1 MKKTTENKCQIR
13 NSNPLFAYCA
23 DCDEQLAE
31 STIEHQDARVVC
43 PKNAYHF
50 ARVVKVPAG
59 IAWLKAERWLM
70 CWEVRYSPRCWFGS
84 WKGLFK
90 ERAGVYL
97 IVRLSIVLL
106 LCAALGLSYGTPWHW
121 GMVSLSYVVGLL
133 FLADLLFAST
143 SIAFVTRYPANPI
156 RSATFT
162 LGGLITLSSIFALF
176 FLGVPN
182 DFTPC
187 LNPISA
193 IYFSIVTLAAVG
205 YGDIHP
211 LDNHGLAQL
220 MVFSELM
227 VGAYFVMVIVAIIT
241 SWGTNP
247 KRFYDPVPVSR
258 VSKQDDEVKKAPN
271 ENH

>member
-1 MKKTTENKCQIR
+1 MKKTTENKSQIR
-13 NSNPLFAYCA
+13 TSNPLFAYCA
-23 DCDEQLAE
+23 DCDEQLGE

-43 PKNAYHF
+43 PKNADHL
-50 ARVVKVPAG
+50 ARVVKVRAG

-84 WKGLFK
+84 WKGLFE

-97 IVRLSIVLL
+97 LVRLMIVLL
-106 LCAALGLSYGTPWHW
+106 LCAALGLSYGTAWHW
-121 GMVSLSYVVGLL
+121 GVVSLSYIVGLL
-133 FLADLLFAST
+133 SLADLLFSST

-156 RSATFT
+156 RSAIFT
-162 LGGLITLSSIFALF
+162 LIGLITLSSIFALF

-182 DFTPC
+182 DFAPC
-187 LNPISA
+187 LDPISA
-193 IYFSIVTLAAVG
+193 IYFSLVTVATVG
-205 YGDIHP
+205 YGDIRP
-211 LDNHGLAQL
+211 LDGLAQL

-247 KRFYDPVPVSR
+247 KRFYNPVPVSE
-258 VSKQDDEVKKAPN
+258 VLKKDDEVKKASN
-271 ENH
+271 E